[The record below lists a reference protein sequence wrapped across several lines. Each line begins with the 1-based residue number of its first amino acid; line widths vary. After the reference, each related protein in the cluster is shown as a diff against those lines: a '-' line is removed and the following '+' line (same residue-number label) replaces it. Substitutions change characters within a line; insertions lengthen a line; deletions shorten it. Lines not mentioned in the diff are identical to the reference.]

1 VRNVSEIPPQG
12 LVQQT
17 ACCKLQLQLTSAAA
31 AAAATR
37 AVGLTAA
44 DSAAS
49 SVAAEQRSFLQQ
61 SKHSQLHCIAVMD
74 KNNAT
79 T

>member
-17 ACCKLQLQLTSAAA
+17 ACGKLQLQLTSAA